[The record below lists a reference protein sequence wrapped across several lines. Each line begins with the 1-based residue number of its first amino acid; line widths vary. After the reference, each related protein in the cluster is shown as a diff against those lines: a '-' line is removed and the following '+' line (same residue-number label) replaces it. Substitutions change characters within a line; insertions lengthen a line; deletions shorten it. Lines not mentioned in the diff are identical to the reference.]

1 MGGKAAEMLI
11 WRWPCSSGG
20 GWTQRN
26 FAGRLF
32 VAIVASLIGV
42 APAANA
48 GDVDEDSAFDTD
60 GDDTNSLPEEVLV
73 ELPQQQRVTCVQSA
87 TSDGLTRHWNRRPA
101 TRASI
106 RAEIAIKLGGKAA
119 EMLMFGASLGHHAF
133 GGLASVTP
141 QNGVSLVRSWDAY
154 AAEFCRPLKGS
165 CRIDGSLALFVEM
178 SDQDFSDDGM
188 DEYSGVSPAPSS
200 TTTDQISDSKR
211 QARAQHNALE
221 RRRRD
226 NIKDMYCS
234 LKDEIP
240 NFTNDRASRAQI
252 LKKAIDTIQKSQNE
266 MCDLKEEI
274 EKLEEMNTSIRN
286 QISTADKCQAQKQQK
301 KMIQQHPQN

>member
-1 MGGKAAEMLI
+1 
-11 WRWPCSSGG
+11 
-20 GWTQRN
+20 
-26 FAGRLF
+26 
-32 VAIVASLIGV
+32 
-42 APAANA
+42 
-48 GDVDEDSAFDTD
+48 
-60 GDDTNSLPEEVLV
+60 
-73 ELPQQQRVTCVQSA
+73 
-87 TSDGLTRHWNRRPA
+87 
-101 TRASI
+101 
-106 RAEIAIKLGGKAA
+106 
-119 EMLMFGASLGHHAF
+119 
-133 GGLASVTP
+133 
-141 QNGVSLVRSWDAY
+141 
-154 AAEFCRPLKGS
+154 
-165 CRIDGSLALFVEM
+165 M

-286 QISTADKCQAQKQQK
+286 QISTADKCQQQK